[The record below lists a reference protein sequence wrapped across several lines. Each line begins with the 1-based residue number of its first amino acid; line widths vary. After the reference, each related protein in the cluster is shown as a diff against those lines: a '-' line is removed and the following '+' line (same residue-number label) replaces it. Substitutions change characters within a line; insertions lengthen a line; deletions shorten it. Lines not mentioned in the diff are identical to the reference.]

1 MISAI
6 IGVSLLMAVAPM
18 IWDRGTYDTF
28 DEVEKTIF
36 SSQVRLAA
44 KRINIIAWPK
54 LPSLPRLGLRC
65 MEV

>member
-1 MISAI
+1 
-6 IGVSLLMAVAPM
+6 M